1 MTQSKKASA
10 VEALTNTAV
19 GFGLSLAT
27 NILIFPL
34 YGIPVHLGS
43 SIAITLWFT
52 IISVIRSYVLRRIFN
67 KVRNAEGST

>member
-1 MTQSKKASA
+1 
-10 VEALTNTAV
+10 
-19 GFGLSLAT
+19 
-27 NILIFPL
+27 LIFPL

-67 KVRNAEGST
+67 KVRNAERPA